1 VLLATGWTAEAVAEI
16 LLVDPN
22 TVRAHFKRYGKR
34 GLEGLRRVG
43 DGVGGSVGLPKAK
56 HLVELDA
63 HLQANLYLSAKA
75 VAYWV
80 KEPFGVSYTQSGMTA
95 VLRWVRSVAIFRATR
110 NGVRPISGVNN
121 WATAIAFG
129 GPRSS
134 CVHPGA
140 HSARH

>member
-1 VLLATGWTAEAVAEI
+1 MLFGDRLDGRGGGEV

-22 TVRAHFKRYGKR
+22 TVHAHFKRYGKR

-43 DGVGGSVGLPKAK
+43 DGVGGSVGLRKAK

-80 KEPFGVSYTQSGMTA
+80 KGTFGVSYTESGMTA
-95 VLRWVRSVAIFRATR
+95 VLRRLGYVYKKHQLGTWQGRPGSANAIPR
-110 NGVRPISGVNN
+110 NVRPYPQSQGSG
-121 WATAIAFG
+121 
-129 GPRSS
+129 
-134 CVHPGA
+134 
-140 HSARH
+140 